1 MMIQF
6 LIMIYVAWSVYLIY
20 ITISNN
26 KKHEQI
32 KLERQK
38 YEDKKVADSETR
50 KLRGLQIS
58 DSRIL
63 QLYIMYDEDK
73 RYLFDPYGALNKNGI
88 YARLY
93 VNRHCG
99 FIVMETSDFCRYI
112 NSLHSFYAKDKSPAK
127 VFIKEKRISKDRDL
141 EFIKAGKGLPK
152 IEKKEVN
159 GLKSGIRKDLR
170 G

>member
-1 MMIQF
+1 MIQF
-6 LIMIYVAWSVYLIY
+6 LIMIHIAWSVLLICT
-20 ITISNN
+20 TISNN
-26 KKHEQI
+26 KKLEQI

-58 DSRIL
+58 DSGTL
-63 QLYIMYDEDK
+63 QLYIIYDEDK
-73 RYLFDPYGALNKNGI
+73 RYLFDPYRSLNKNGI

-112 NSLHSFYAKDKSPAK
+112 KSLRSFYAKNKSPAK

-141 EFIKAGKGLPK
+141 ELIKAGKGLPK
-152 IEKKEVN
+152 IEKKK
-159 GLKSGIRKDLR
+159 LMD
-170 G
+170 